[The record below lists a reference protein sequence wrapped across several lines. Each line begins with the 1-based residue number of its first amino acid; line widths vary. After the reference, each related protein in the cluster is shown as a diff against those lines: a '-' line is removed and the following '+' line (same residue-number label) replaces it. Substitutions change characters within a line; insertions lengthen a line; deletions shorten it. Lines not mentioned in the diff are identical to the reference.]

1 MHLSYDPVM
10 VECDGFEPSLQVC
23 RTCVLPLTRAPLA
36 WPVLESNQPLWFF
49 RPALIR
55 LS

>member
-1 MHLSYDPVM
+1 MHLSYDPAL

-23 RTCVLPLTRAPLA
+23 RTCVLPLTRAPRRWL
-36 WPVLESNQPLWFF
+36 VLESNQRLRFF
-49 RPALIR
+49 RPVLRR